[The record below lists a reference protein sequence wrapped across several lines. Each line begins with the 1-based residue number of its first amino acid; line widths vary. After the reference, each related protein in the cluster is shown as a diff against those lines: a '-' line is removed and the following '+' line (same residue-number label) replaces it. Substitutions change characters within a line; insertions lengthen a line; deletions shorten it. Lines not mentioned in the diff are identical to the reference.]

1 MCKSTQPK
9 GFKAIKA
16 WQKSDDL
23 AVKVYEVT
31 QGFPRHQLYTLTNQ
45 MQRAAISVPA
55 NIAEGSGRSTVADY
69 LRFLYIARGSL
80 FELEY
85 YLHLARRLG
94 YLDEEAYKAV
104 ASLQSETAKI
114 LAGFIKAK
122 QRQLRTP

>member
-9 GFKAIKA
+9 GFKGIKA
-16 WQKSDDL
+16 WQKADDL

-31 QGFPRHQLYTLTNQ
+31 KGFPREQLYILTNQ
-45 MQRAAISVPA
+45 MQRSAISVPA

-69 LRFLYIARGSL
+69 LRFLHIARGSL

-85 YLHLARRLG
+85 YLHLARRLS
-94 YLDEEAYKAV
+94 YLDEEAYKALS
-104 ASLQSETAKI
+104 SLQSETARI